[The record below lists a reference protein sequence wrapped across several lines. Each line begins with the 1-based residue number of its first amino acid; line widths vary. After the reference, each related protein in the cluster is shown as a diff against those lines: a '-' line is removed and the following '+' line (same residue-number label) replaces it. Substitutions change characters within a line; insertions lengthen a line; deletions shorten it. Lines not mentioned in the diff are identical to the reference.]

1 VEIPIVKT
9 DEMPLDSEK
18 LPFTLLSRS
27 PFGTK
32 IQNWQ
37 MVRVPR
43 ERLTET
49 IIEIGRRS
57 GTDRIVWILRE
68 NTEVCT
74 LAVKIR

>member
-1 VEIPIVKT
+1 
-9 DEMPLDSEK
+9 MPLNPEK
-18 LPFTLLSRS
+18 YPFVLLSRS

-32 IQNWQ
+32 TQNWQ
-37 MVRVPR
+37 LVRVPR

-49 IIEIGRRS
+49 ITEIGRHA

-68 NTEVCT
+68 NPEVCT